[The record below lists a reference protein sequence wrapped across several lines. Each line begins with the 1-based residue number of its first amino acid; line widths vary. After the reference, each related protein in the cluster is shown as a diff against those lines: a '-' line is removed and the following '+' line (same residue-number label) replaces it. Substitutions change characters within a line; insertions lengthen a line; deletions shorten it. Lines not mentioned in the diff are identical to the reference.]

1 MISHPGRYI
10 FSGMILCREQ
20 FVPSENKVLA
30 LTGWEEKIE
39 DGVRRAETS
48 LGSGRMASKHGGKR
62 VG

>member
-1 MISHPGRYI
+1 MIS
-10 FSGMILCREQ
+10 CREQ